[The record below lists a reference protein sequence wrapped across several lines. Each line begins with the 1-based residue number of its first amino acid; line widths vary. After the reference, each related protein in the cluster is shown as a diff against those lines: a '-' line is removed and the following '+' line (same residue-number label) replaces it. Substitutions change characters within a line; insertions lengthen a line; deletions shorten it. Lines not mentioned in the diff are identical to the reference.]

1 MKVPTHEEAFQ
12 VLLLQAADDGRA
24 ELLFGDSLE
33 RLREAIPPFLI
44 GDDFPDVYLEHPLI
58 GSPFIDATVLY
69 GKLRPGLH
77 VDSPLAGKNN
87 ELFDW
92 FSEVRESYDDIS
104 FGFELDTKEEVPPA
118 AAVHFQPRRHTELVR
133 PFCELA
139 DEPERASL
147 FLDFAKR
154 LPDDWSPSFF
164 GLFRGR
170 AGSPLRICGYVDVA
184 EKLACA
190 TDHTH
195 LAHLFDTIGFAAYHE
210 EMLAQIS
217 AIMAAA
223 PSTVDFQFD
232 VYPDGSLGSMFALDV
247 RFGVQQPEEMQE
259 TFENGPGARLM
270 GILEGWGMADDR
282 WRLATRA
289 AFARAI
295 PAVLPDNSIELYAFT
310 LMPQWVKVRWVDGK
324 LQPSKLY
331 HLGRGALLGRSKA

>member
-1 MKVPTHEEAFQ
+1 MRVPTHEEAFQ

-24 ELLFGDSLE
+24 DLLFGESLE
-33 RLREAIPPFLI
+33 RLRETIPPFLI
-44 GDDFPDVYLEHPLI
+44 GDEFPDVYLEHPLI

-69 GKLRPGLH
+69 GKLRSGLH
-77 VDSPLAGKNN
+77 VDSPLAGKND

-92 FSEVRESYDDIS
+92 FSKVGESCGDIC
-104 FGFELDTKEEVPPA
+104 FGFELDTKEETPPA

-133 PFCELA
+133 PFCEMA
-139 DEPERASL
+139 GEPERASL
-147 FLDFAKR
+147 FLDFEKR
-154 LPDDWSPSFF
+154 LPDGWPPSFF

-170 AGSPLRICGYVDVA
+170 AGSPLRICGYVDGG
-184 EKLACA
+184 EKLACSA
-190 TDHTH
+190 DHTR
-195 LAHLFDTIGFAAYHE
+195 LAQLFDTIGFAAYHE

-259 TFENGPGARLM
+259 TFENGPGVCVM
-270 GILEGWGMADDR
+270 GILQGWGAADDR

-295 PAVLPDNSIELYAFT
+295 PAVLSDSSVGFYAFT

-331 HLGRGALLGRSKA
+331 HLARGALLSRRKA